1 MLDYFLSSDWA
12 IIATEL
18 LAGFIVISLI
28 LAILVWRGQR
38 RHTGAA
44 ERLLDDRDPIMRA
57 SEEMLDRQIQRT
69 WPELAFDE
77 EQRESYAERSLDAVE
92 AMVEPW
98 LEPKRYELAAV
109 ARRFLQVR
117 QADLD
122 QLLTLARAQAEK
134 SEGDDDQRLAELE
147 KDIEELRDQRDRQAK
162 HLAESLDTVNVM
174 VREYGRKFDYN
185 DEPRVATVLKAIVMV
200 QEMDAGADCETAKS
214 RADEVFTEDLVATP
228 APAPSDDNAESS
240 STADGSQDVMSDQPA
255 DATDTDAK
263 TDTDADTPT
272 LSAEDE
278 MAAAMAAE
286 GVSNEKTDAMEAA
299 SKAREDQA
307 TATAAADAQTT
318 AVSETADD
326 TDEQVTERVSD
337 QAPGARV
344 EEQAEEPATKPAT
357 EQDDTVADTEDLDQ
371 LIEATAK
378 AQTKAEAETPET
390 PLAGET
396 TRPDEAGTPGAEE
409 KVAQPSGEEQPPQQD
424 TSRSSPDVEQKVLSS
439 TESDE
444 SEEQAK
450 DTESPEMTESRQDER
465 REQGQDEGENGVI
478 DLDDVEIPREDE
490 KDKEDGK
497 DQEFDLDDIDALLD
511 AEIARKHGK
520 DGA

>member
-38 RHTGAA
+38 GHTTAA
-44 ERLLDDRDPIMRA
+44 QRLLDDRDPIMRA
-57 SEEMLDRQIQRT
+57 SEEMLDRQIKRT
-69 WPELAFDE
+69 WPELTIDE

-122 QLLTLARAQAEK
+122 QLLTVARVQAEQTA
-134 SEGDDDQRLAELE
+134 GDDPRLTELE

-162 HLAESLDTVNVM
+162 HLAESLETVNVM

-185 DEPRVATVLKAIVMV
+185 TEPRVATVLKAIVMV
-200 QEMDAGADCETAKS
+200 EEMDAGADCETAKS
-214 RADEVFTEDLVATP
+214 RADEVLTEDLLATP
-228 APAPSDDNAESS
+228 SAPAEDEGTGEPSSAAENNQGATNAEPTEKPD
-240 STADGSQDVMSDQPA
+240 TADN
-255 DATDTDAK
+255 
-263 TDTDADTPT
+263 TPD

-286 GVSNEKTDAMEAA
+286 GVSNEKTEAMQAA
-299 SKAREDQA
+299 SREREEQA
-307 TATAAADAQTT
+307 AAAVEMETATGSDT
-318 AVSETADD
+318 AHDTE
-326 TDEQVTERVSD
+326 TDEQTAEQSTSS
-337 QAPGARV
+337 ARDA
-344 EEQAEEPATKPAT
+344 AEAKGKPA
-357 EQDDTVADTEDLDQ
+357 ESPVDPDENTVTDADDLDQ
-371 LIEATAK
+371 LIESAAK
-378 AQTKAEAETPET
+378 AQ
-390 PLAGET
+390 
-396 TRPDEAGTPGAEE
+396 PGA
-409 KVAQPSGEEQPPQQD
+409 QP
-424 TSRSSPDVEQKVLSS
+424 
-439 TESDE
+439 
-444 SEEQAK
+444 
-450 DTESPEMTESRQDER
+450 ESPEPQSPDEPTQADETDATTGVEEIAKPSDEDQINQEETPTSSTDSGNQEVASAQPDKPEVPSETSASGEVTESRENER
-465 REQGQDEGENGVI
+465 RDDGQEEGENGVI
-478 DLDDVEIPREDE
+478 DLDDVEIPKEDE
-490 KDKEDGK
+490 KDKGEGK

-520 DGA
+520 GNE

>member
-44 ERLLDDRDPIMRA
+44 ERLLDDRAPIMRA

-69 WPELAFDE
+69 WPELTIDD

-122 QLLTLARAQAEK
+122 QLLTLARAQAEQ
-134 SEGDDDQRLAELE
+134 SEGDDPRLAELE

-162 HLAESLDTVNVM
+162 HLAESLETVNVM

-185 DEPRVATVLKAIVMV
+185 NEPRVATVLKAIVMV

-228 APAPSDDNAESS
+228 STPAEESEPSPAAGEDSPAA
-240 STADGSQDVMSDQPA
+240 TGAQPVEE
-255 DATDTDAK
+255 
-263 TDTDADTPT
+263 TDTDADTPD

-286 GVSNEKTDAMEAA
+286 GVSNEKTEAMEAA
-299 SKAREDQA
+299 SREREEQA
-307 TATAAADAQTT
+307 TAEAQATT
-318 AVSETADD
+318 GTDTADD
-326 TDEQVTERVSD
+326 PETDERTAEQTTDELTGV
-337 QAPGARV
+337 
-344 EEQAEEPATKPAT
+344 QAEEQGIDSTAEPDT
-357 EQDDTVADTEDLDQ
+357 TVANSDDLDE
-371 LIEATAK
+371 LIESAAK
-378 AQTKAEAETPET
+378 AQPGAQPEPPESQRIDGPTRAEEAETT
-390 PLAGET
+390 G
-396 TRPDEAGTPGAEE
+396 PDEE
-409 KVAQPSGEEQPPQQD
+409 VAQPSGEGQPD
-424 TSRSSPDVEQKVLSS
+424 EKETSPSSIDGEDQEIASARPDEPEVPGETS
-439 TESDE
+439 
-444 SEEQAK
+444 A
-450 DTESPEMTESRQDER
+450 SPEETESRQDER
-465 REQGQDEGENGVI
+465 RDDGQEEGDNGVI
-478 DLDDVEIPREDE
+478 DLDDVEIPKEDE
-490 KDKEDGK
+490 KDKDDGK

-520 DGA
+520 GND